1 MVREDCNRL
10 ASLKELFEGGAAW
23 LGAGLRGAELA
34 TRFREAFDAHAEDY
48 LSELQNLTQIALR
61 QAGLA
66 NWPGARLGSDLMDLA
81 SLSDPEAAERI
92 VLALVASETLQL
104 KPVETAETRETVAG
118 LGWLGGAL
126 FRGGRLLGY
135 LKAAEEDPEKAL
147 AYLRRNLAREI
158 QRKRDA
164 ADPVGAALFSNLKTA
179 AAGAAESE
187 GASDA
192 KARTPAGAV
201 SSESTGSAVIDSTVI
216 GSAMIDSDASAHAS
230 LIWQPLVLARAG
242 TPGRRDETS
251 ETSHAEALRLHAALA
266 PLQAAA
272 ERNAARPEGTRNLV
286 MRGPAFAAPLH
297 AHFVS
302 WGASKPADPP
312 CDAVHIGELSNVLR
326 GDLPAQAELCEV
338 AMPTDAEGRE
348 LAIAVAPTWLRD
360 GPSALE
366 TLFANWSAALD
377 AAPKLSPARLT
388 KLHAILELVAERL
401 HAGQFQDDALAGIRT
416 ELAIKPQTFSDDWK
430 LLRNLCPL
438 GPAASSGLF
447 GAGEAKNLGV
457 LR

>member
-1 MVREDCNRL
+1 MVREDCRGS
-10 ASLKELFEGGAAW
+10 ASLKELFQAGAAW
-23 LGAGLRGAELA
+23 LGAGLRGVELSA
-34 TRFREAFDAHAEDY
+34 RFREAFDADAEAY
-48 LSELQNLTQIALR
+48 LAELQTLTQIALR

-66 NWPGARLGSDLMDLA
+66 NWAGARLGPDLMDLA

-92 VLALVASETLQL
+92 VLALVASET
-104 KPVETAETRETVAG
+104 VTSVAG
-118 LGWLGGAL
+118 LGWLDGIL

-158 QRKRDA
+158 QRKRAA

-179 AAGAAESE
+179 AAKAAGVAES
-187 GASDA
+187 ASQLIA
-192 KARTPAGAV
+192 ESNRPAGSETAESIAP
-201 SSESTGSAVIDSTVI
+201 SSANP
-216 GSAMIDSDASAHAS
+216 S
-230 LIWQPLVLARAG
+230 LVWQPLVLARAG
-242 TPGRRDETS
+242 TPGRRDDSS
-251 ETSHAEALRLHAALA
+251 EALHAEALRLQAALA

-286 MRGPAFAAPLH
+286 MRGPAFAAPLQ

-312 CDAVHIGELSNVLR
+312 CDAVHIGELSNALR
-326 GDLPAQAELCEV
+326 IDLPAQVELCEV
-338 AMPTDAEGRE
+338 AMPTDADGRE
-348 LAIAVAPTWLRD
+348 LTIAVAPTWLHD
-360 GPSALE
+360 GPSVLE
-366 TLFANWSAALD
+366 KLFANWAAALD
-377 AAPKLSPARLT
+377 AAPKLSPARLA

-401 HAGQFQDDALAGIRT
+401 HAGQFQDDTLAGIRA

-430 LLRNLCPL
+430 LLRSLCPL
-438 GPAASSGLF
+438 GPEGLF
-447 GAGEAKNLGV
+447 GAGAAKNTEA